1 METQNNHPARDHV
14 RAKIGEMLSGWITV
28 KVTPEG
34 VDMREEKLSRAVQV
48 NLEKAIFLRTIE
60 RCKDIDTTPSWEN
73 PTFRHIYKQR
83 WTTMKVLLDNPNCTL
98 KERIVKKEIKSW
110 EAPKMDAVA
119 VWPGGPHHTL
129 KDERAIREKHL
140 AALNAEDTDD
150 YVGMFKCG
158 KCKSMK
164 TTYYQMQTRS
174 ADEPMTTFVNC
185 KCCGN
190 RWKFS

>member
-34 VDMREEKLSRAVQV
+34 VDMREEKLSRAAQV

-98 KERIVKKEIKSW
+98 KERIVRKDIKSW
-110 EAPKMDAVA
+110 EAPKMDAAA

-129 KDERAIREKHL
+129 KEERAIREKHI
-140 AALNAEDTDD
+140 AALNAEETDD
-150 YVGMFKCG
+150 YVVQSLISIEDFVEEAQEEPD
-158 KCKSMK
+158 SK
-164 TTYYQMQTRS
+164 TEDFRL
-174 ADEPMTTFVNC
+174 ADLPDLSEYEN
-185 KCCGN
+185 
-190 RWKFS
+190 